1 MKQTQPFKLLCYLA
15 IDFICKVCKCT
26 LLENYALQQSLVDVT
41 FIVDMRHSIL
51 SVLDTS
57 KVQSCPQERGTSAK
71 NISTKSYGKGGEGD
85 LLQRICSV
93 YLFLDSLCK
102 FVLHSIQ
109 LLQSF
114 FLQIISIKFL
124 PNCQS

>member
-15 IDFICKVCKCT
+15 IDFICKVCLHFAGKLC
-26 LLENYALQQSLVDVT
+26 SLVDVT
-41 FIVDMRHSIL
+41 FVVDMRHSIL

-93 YLFLDSLCK
+93 YLFLDSLRK
-102 FVLHSIQ
+102 FFLHSIQ